1 MKTSWKRCIE
11 FSNMAQAYLARTK
24 GETKLKYAINRT
36 LARVQKQQETVS
48 ERLADIEIDYCLT
61 EKRGDNE
68 VIVRD
73 AQGNLQYTK
82 DKIKERNKATR
93 DYLSK
98 DEIEVEPYLATTL
111 PTDLNEFEIEA
122 FSGFVISTED
132 ADRLLQECEAKADST
147 KAVVQPNG
155 NQAAVSAIA

>member
-36 LARVQKQQETVS
+36 AARIQKHQERVNDA
-48 ERLADIEIDYCLT
+48 LADIEVDYCLT
-61 EKRGDNE
+61 EKRGDND

-73 AQGNLQYTK
+73 AQGNLQYTR

-98 DEIEVEPYLATTL
+98 DEIEVEPYFATTL

-122 FSGFVISTED
+122 FSGFVISSED
-132 ADRLLQECEAKADST
+132 ADRLLEECEAKAET